1 MNTMDAMI
9 IGGTGIGDRLAALGL
24 PALLVPTEYGTARGF
39 LLEENG
45 KRAFV
50 VQRHSAGH
58 KTPPHLINYRAMADA
73 ARRLGVKACFAT
85 AAVGCLRSEWTPGTL
100 VVCKDFIDMTDRSV
114 TMWDRV
120 VRHVDFSNP
129 MAARTHLLAAAKT
142 LEISVVD
149 GGVYAGL
156 DGPRYE
162 TFAEVEWVRRTG
174 GELVGMTASTE
185 AEVMVEAGVPYAC
198 MAVVT
203 NLAAGMTEA
212 TLDHSEVVDVMQVQ
226 GEAVVKILRH
236 ALTLV

>member
-1 MNTMDAMI
+1 MQSMDAMM

-24 PALLVPTEYGTARGF
+24 PAMLVPTEYGTARGF

-45 KRAFV
+45 RRAFV

-73 ARRLGVKACFAT
+73 ARRLGVRACFAT
-85 AAVGCLRSEWTPGTL
+85 AAVGCLRPDWLPGTL
-100 VVCKDFIDMTDRSV
+100 VVCRDFIDMTDRSV
-114 TMWDRV
+114 TMWDRK

-129 MAARTHLLAAAKT
+129 MAARNHM
-142 LEISVVD
+142 LEAGKSLGISVED

-162 TFAEVEWVRRTG
+162 TFAEVEWVRRSG

-203 NLAAGMTEA
+203 NLAAGMTDA
-212 TLDHSEVVDVMQVQ
+212 VLDHNEVVDVMKVQ
-226 GEAVVKILRH
+226 GDAVVKILRH